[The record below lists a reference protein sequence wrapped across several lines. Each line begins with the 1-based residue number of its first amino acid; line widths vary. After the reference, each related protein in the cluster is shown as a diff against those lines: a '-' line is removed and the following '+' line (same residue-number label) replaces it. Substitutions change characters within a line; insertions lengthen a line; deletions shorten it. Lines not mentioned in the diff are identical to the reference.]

1 MNLHDASRTFL
12 DYQRMAQGIAPSS
25 AKLYASIL
33 GGFERYAGPNANL
46 DSAAERVEEF
56 LIARA
61 RSGLGDHARRKTF
74 EVTRQFY
81 RWASERGH
89 ARSNPLRD
97 ARVPKVHDRP
107 MTVITKAEALE
118 LIAATKASGR
128 LHAHRDSAIFAT
140 MFYAGLRVGE
150 CCRLRVGEVDFDG
163 GTIAVM
169 GKGEKLRVVPLH
181 PKLAAI
187 LRAWIKDRAQG
198 GDLMFPSQAAGHART
213 GQLDPCRIER
223 ALRDH
228 YAPAARL
235 AGRVAP
241 HTLRRTFATEL
252 YRRGVPVRH
261 IQRLLGHSD
270 ERTTR
275 RYLNLADEELAGSV
289 GKL

>member
-1 MNLHDASRTFL
+1 MNLHDARRSFL
-12 DYQRMAQGIAPSS
+12 DYQSMAQGIAPSS

-33 GGFERYAGPNANL
+33 GGLERFVGPNATM
-46 DSAAERVEEF
+46 DAAGVRLEAF

-74 EVTRQFY
+74 EVTRLFY
-81 RWASERGH
+81 RWAAERGH
-89 ARSNPLRD
+89 ARANPLRD
-97 ARVPKVHDRP
+97 ARPPRVQDRP
-107 MTVITKAEALE
+107 GSVITKDEALG
-118 LIAATKASGR
+118 LIAAAKASGR
-128 LHAHRDSAIFAT
+128 LHAERDAAIFAT

-150 CCRLRVGEVDFDG
+150 CCRLRVSEADLEA
-163 GTIAVM
+163 GTLAVY
-169 GKGEKLRVVPLH
+169 GKGGKLRVVPIH
-181 PKLAAI
+181 RALAGI
-187 LRAWIKDRAQG
+187 LRAWLKQRPDG
-198 GDLMFPSQAAGHART
+198 SELMFPSRAAGWART

-235 AGRVAP
+235 AGRVEP